1 MASGRRSWFL
11 AACGQSYCHIE
22 LSLELFECFHELTA
36 GFSQRVIL
44 DRVRWKLQCLKWP
57 LLWSPQNS
65 ICTKVSHDWAYTH
78 THTHT
83 HTHSQFQWERTAQVH
98 DCQDMGPIGA
108 ILETGYN
115 SFNLSILI
123 CCCSVTQ
130 LCLTLHNP
138 MYCSMPG
145 FPVLYYL
152 PEFAQT
158 HIHWVGDAIQPSH
171 SLSSPFPP
179 VLNLSQHQGF
189 FQWVGPSHQVAK
201 VVDFWLRHQSFQWMF
216 RVDFL

>member
-1 MASGRRSWFL
+1 MLACDWSSDVCSSDLLSSEVHKILFVQRS
-11 AACGQSYCHIE
+11 AMTE
-22 LSLELFECFHELTA
+22 
-36 GFSQRVIL
+36 
-44 DRVRWKLQCLKWP
+44 
-57 LLWSPQNS
+57 
-65 ICTKVSHDWAYTH
+65 
-78 THTHT
+78 HT
-83 HTHSQFQWERTAQVH
+83 HTHSEFQWERTAQVH

-152 PEFAQT
+152 PEFAQLMSVESMMPSNH
-158 HIHWVGDAIQPSH
+158 HILCHPLFLLPSVFPSIKVFVNDSVLH
-171 SLSSPFPP
+171 IRWPKYWSFNFSPS
-179 VLNLSQHQGF
+179 NEY
-189 FQWVGPSHQVAK
+189 
-201 VVDFWLRHQSFQWMF
+201 
-216 RVDFL
+216 

>member
-1 MASGRRSWFL
+1 MT
-11 AACGQSYCHIE
+11 E
-22 LSLELFECFHELTA
+22 
-36 GFSQRVIL
+36 
-44 DRVRWKLQCLKWP
+44 
-57 LLWSPQNS
+57 
-65 ICTKVSHDWAYTH
+65 H

-152 PEFAQT
+152 PEFAQLMSVESMMPSNH
-158 HIHWVGDAIQPSH
+158 HILCHPLFLLPSVFP
-171 SLSSPFPP
+171 SIKVFSSESALHIRWPKY
-179 VLNLSQHQGF
+179 G
-189 FQWVGPSHQVAK
+189 
-201 VVDFWLRHQSFQWMF
+201 SFSF
-216 RVDFL
+216 

>member
-57 LLWSPQNS
+57 VLWSPQNS
-65 ICTKVSHDWAYTH
+65 ICTKVSHDWAY
-78 THTHT
+78 THT

-152 PEFAQT
+152 PEFAQLMSVESMMPSNH
-158 HIHWVGDAIQPSH
+158 HILCHPLFLLPSVFP
-171 SLSSPFPP
+171 SIKVFSSESALHIRWPKY
-179 VLNLSQHQGF
+179 G
-189 FQWVGPSHQVAK
+189 
-201 VVDFWLRHQSFQWMF
+201 SFSF
-216 RVDFL
+216 

>member
-1 MASGRRSWFL
+1 MASGRKSWFL

-57 LLWSPQNS
+57 VLWSPQNS
-65 ICTKVSHDWAYTH
+65 ICTKVSHDWAY
-78 THTHT
+78 T

-152 PEFAQT
+152 PEFAQLMSVESMMPSNH
-158 HIHWVGDAIQPSH
+158 HILCHPLFLLPSIFP
-171 SLSSPFPP
+171 SIKVFSSESALHIRWPKY
-179 VLNLSQHQGF
+179 G
-189 FQWVGPSHQVAK
+189 
-201 VVDFWLRHQSFQWMF
+201 SFSF
-216 RVDFL
+216 